1 MLLSSTCKIEISLLM
16 AMILVLLSFLR
27 RVIGFSL
34 EVMSILDI
42 SGGLVK
48 KIFMF
53 NITISYVS
61 IQILLVHVAEV
72 LDIIKKRAVFIK

>member
-72 LDIIKKRAVFIK
+72 LDIIKKESCIY